1 MFNRN
6 IFKKKRRNRFPS
18 GVCTI
23 NLLGDRGRHLRE
35 KIVIGHSP
43 VSSFGDSE
51 KQHWHYALNLLF
63 KVSRKKMEKDAV
75 K

>member
-18 GVCTI
+18 GVRTI
-23 NLLGDRGRHLRE
+23 NLLGDRVRHLRE

-43 VSSFGDSE
+43 ISPFADSE
-51 KQHWHYALNLLF
+51 KQH
-63 KVSRKKMEKDAV
+63 
-75 K
+75 